1 MKEKRIKVL
10 KVAPKMYPEAVY
22 LDNELKALQ
31 EAVSIGADYVGLI
44 EIVELDKDICI
55 LCNEEGKLIGLEPNR
70 RIGHDVICGVFYI
83 LGEDS
88 EEGELTSLSD
98 GDIEKYKAIF
108 SDTSPVVMT
117 EAERNRLCSFR
128 IF

>member
-1 MKEKRIKVL
+1 MKEREIKVL
-10 KVAPKMYPEAVY
+10 KVSPCKAPEVVTLVNKLE
-22 LDNELKALQ
+22 ELQK
-31 EAVSIGADYVGLI
+31 AVSIGAYFVGLI
-44 EIVELDKDICI
+44 EIIAIDDDICA
-55 LCNEEGKLIGLEPNR
+55 LMNQEGKILNLPVNR

-83 LGEDS
+83 VGEDS

-108 SDTSPVVMT
+108 ADTSPVVMT
-117 EAERNRLCSFR
+117 DAERNKLCSFR

>member
-1 MKEKRIKVL
+1 MKEREIKVL
-10 KVAPKMYPEAVY
+10 KVSPCKAPEVVTLVNKIE
-22 LDNELKALQ
+22 ELQK
-31 EAVSIGADYVGLI
+31 AVSIGADYVGLI
-44 EIVELDKDICI
+44 EIIAIDDDICA
-55 LCNEEGKLIGLEPNR
+55 LMNQEGKILNLPVNR

-83 LGEDS
+83 VGEDS

-108 SDTSPVVMT
+108 ADTSPVVMT
-117 EAERNRLCSFR
+117 DAERNKLCSFR